1 MEQFTN
7 QQSVQPISTQ
17 SNLELTPQ
25 AQDGSESIHVSAD
38 TLVSLAS
45 TATSSVVSTSLPAL
59 SDTSTPH
66 SVSSVAAAASVT
78 TTVNSA
84 QNNVSQSSVQSL
96 QEALNPVLPS
106 ATVGSIEVDGVQIEM
121 LSLAQ
126 LKANALVLE
135 EVQKAAKAAKA
146 QKTKVA
152 RKTRKSKTS
161 DLVDHTEG
169 EEKAKRPRR
178 KKTEPQEQVSQ
189 ESAEAKIESNL
200 SSKLDPQSQTALS
213 SEENTQSLVH
223 HEDEASL
230 LQANDAHAGGSAVCK
245 AAQNSELLS
254 SNLEQA
260 DSENQAQGALSESQ
274 TQGAEGVLI
283 SSLTEETSPNAAQT
297 LLNRIIA
304 HVEHFEN
311 QASQV
316 DDDVLTQ
323 QAEAALES
331 SSTLTF
337 DESVTNNLVQTEQ
350 TETQWEEF
358 EELSEEQMEHYR
370 QMGLQEGDICPVC
383 SNGILTMR
391 HSFKSDFLGCS
402 NFPVCKF
409 HLFTGKRSA
418 VTTLKELSS
427 LCPVC
432 HGNLEVKKGRFGIFI
447 GCSNYP
453 SCNYVYHRE
462 DSGSHKEIDCPVCGK
477 GKLVERRGRNGRSF
491 YGCNCYPE
499 CSFSVFGVP
508 VEEKCPDCG
517 FPVMYKK
524 KTKQGTA
531 LICGNPLC
539 SSRRKRTRR
548 LVKA

>member
-7 QQSVQPISTQ
+7 HQSVKSTSTQ
-17 SNLELTPQ
+17 SNLVLTPQ
-25 AQDGSESIHVSAD
+25 AQDGSEANHVSAD

-45 TATSSVVSTSLPAL
+45 TATSSVVSTSLPDL
-59 SDTSTPH
+59 SEPANTN
-66 SVSSVAAAASVT
+66 SVSSVSAAGTVT
-78 TTVNSA
+78 TTIVNSA
-84 QNNVSQSSVQSL
+84 QNNVVQGSVQSL
-96 QEALNPVLPS
+96 QEKLTPVLPS

-135 EVQKAAKAAKA
+135 EAQKAAKA

-152 RKTRKSKTS
+152 RKTRKSKTY
-161 DLVDHTEG
+161 DLVDYTEG
-169 EEKAKRPRR
+169 EKKAHRPRR
-178 KKTEPQEQVSQ
+178 KKTGTKEQQIQ
-189 ESAEAKIESNL
+189 ESDEAKIESKL
-200 SSKLDPQSQTALS
+200 SSKVEPQAQTALS
-213 SEENTQSLVH
+213 SKIETQ
-223 HEDEASL
+223 A
-230 LQANDAHAGGSAVCK
+230 K
-245 AAQNSELLS
+245 A
-254 SNLEQA
+254 
-260 DSENQAQGALSESQ
+260 
-274 TQGAEGVLI
+274 AEGVESSKTLNVESVDSSKVQAAEI
-283 SSLTEETSPNAAQT
+283 EDSRKPQGVEGVDLAASLTEETPPNAAQT

-331 SSTLTF
+331 SSTLTL
-337 DESVTNNLVQTEQ
+337 DDSVNCNLVQTEP
-350 TETQWEEF
+350 QWEDF
-358 EELSEEQMEHYR
+358 EELSEEQLEHYR

-391 HSFKSDFLGCS
+391 HSVKSDFLGCS

-427 LCPVC
+427 LCPFC
-432 HGNLEVKKGRFGIFI
+432 QGNLEVKKGRFGIFI
-447 GCSNYP
+447 GCINYP

-462 DSGSHKEIDCPVCGK
+462 ENVSHKEIDCPVCGK
-477 GKLVERRGRNGRSF
+477 GKLVERRGRSGRNF

-508 VEEKCPDCG
+508 VEEKCSECG

-531 LICGNPLC
+531 LICGNSLC

-548 LVKA
+548 LIKD